1 MPRPGPRTTNKYS
14 DRFKATAVRLSE
26 LPGVEV
32 QDVAESLYIH
42 PFMLS
47 RWRKASARGTDRD
60 EGCAGG
66 EGRRS
71 GAEGAAADEEAIR
84 AAEARARDLKK
95 SHRVHF
101 GTKSEVFEFIEAHR
115 EAFPIRVMCAL
126 YGVSASGFYAW
137 RSRPVSAR
145 AVEDERLVERIRA
158 AHTKSRETYGSPRVH
173 EALQRQGERIGRRR
187 VERLMR
193 EHGIRACS
201 ATLYRRLPGLGRF
214 YASVGNRV
222 QELTVTRPDQVWVT
236 DVTYL
241 KVNGAWRYLAT
252 VMDRLHE
259 AAARLG
265 AGGAE
270 DRAVVR
276 RALQQAIRRRRP
288 QTGTIVHSDRGVEFL
303 ADTTKQTLQR
313 AGLVQSMNRP
323 RRMNDNAH
331 MESWF
336 KSMKS
341 DLYHRQSFSSDS
353 QLREALRSYVEFY
366 NRVRL
371 HSALGYRS
379 PVEFESQ
386 CN

>member
-1 MPRPGPRTTNKYS
+1 
-14 DRFKATAVRLSE
+14 
-26 LPGVEV
+26 
-32 QDVAESLYIH
+32 
-42 PFMLS
+42 
-47 RWRKASARGTDRD
+47 
-60 EGCAGG
+60 
-66 EGRRS
+66 
-71 GAEGAAADEEAIR
+71 
-84 AAEARARDLKK
+84 
-95 SHRVHF
+95 
-101 GTKSEVFEFIEAHR
+101 
-115 EAFPIRVMCAL
+115 MCAL
-126 YGVSASGFYAW
+126 YEVSASGFYAW
-137 RSRPVSAR
+137 RSRPVSER
-145 AVEDERLVERIRA
+145 AAEDERLVERIQA
-158 AHTKSRETYGSPRVH
+158 VHMKSRETYGSPRVH
-173 EALQRQGERIGRRR
+173 EALRRQGESLGRRR

-201 ATLYRRLPGLGRF
+201 ASLYRRLPGLGRF

-222 QELTVTRPDQVWVT
+222 QELRVTRPDQVWVS
-236 DVTYL
+236 DITYL

-252 VMDRLHE
+252 VMDRHTRRLLGW
-259 AAARLG
+259 ALAARKSS
-265 AGGAE
+265 
-270 DRAVVR
+270 AVVR

-288 QTGTIVHSDRGVEFL
+288 TGTIVHSDRGVEFL
-303 ADTTKQTLQR
+303 ADTTKQTLHR
-313 AGLVQSMNRP
+313 SGLVQSMNRP

>member
-1 MPRPGPRTTNKYS
+1 
-14 DRFKATAVRLSE
+14 
-26 LPGVEV
+26 
-32 QDVAESLYIH
+32 
-42 PFMLS
+42 
-47 RWRKASARGTDRD
+47 
-60 EGCAGG
+60 
-66 EGRRS
+66 
-71 GAEGAAADEEAIR
+71 
-84 AAEARARDLKK
+84 
-95 SHRVHF
+95 
-101 GTKSEVFEFIEAHR
+101 
-115 EAFPIRVMCAL
+115 
-126 YGVSASGFYAW
+126 
-137 RSRPVSAR
+137 
-145 AVEDERLVERIRA
+145 
-158 AHTKSRETYGSPRVH
+158 
-173 EALQRQGERIGRRR
+173 
-187 VERLMR
+187 MR

-201 ATLYRRLPGLGRF
+201 ASLYRRLPGLGRF

-222 QELTVTRPDQVWVT
+222 QELAVTRPDQVWVT

-252 VMDRLHE
+252 VMDRHTRRLLGWAL
-259 AAARLG
+259 AAQKTPAI
-265 AGGAE
+265 
-270 DRAVVR
+270 VR

-288 QTGTIVHSDRGVEFL
+288 TGTIVHSDRGVEFL

-341 DLYHRQSFSSDS
+341 DLYHRQSFSSDRE
-353 QLREALRSYVEFY
+353 LREALRSYVEFY

>member
-1 MPRPGPRTTNKYS
+1 
-14 DRFKATAVRLSE
+14 
-26 LPGVEV
+26 
-32 QDVAESLYIH
+32 
-42 PFMLS
+42 
-47 RWRKASARGTDRD
+47 
-60 EGCAGG
+60 
-66 EGRRS
+66 
-71 GAEGAAADEEAIR
+71 
-84 AAEARARDLKK
+84 
-95 SHRVHF
+95 
-101 GTKSEVFEFIEAHR
+101 
-115 EAFPIRVMCAL
+115 MCAL

-137 RSRPVSAR
+137 RSRPVSTR
-145 AVEDERLVERIRA
+145 AAEDERLVERIRT
-158 AHTKSRETYGSPRVH
+158 AHTHSRETYGSPRVH

-187 VERLMR
+187 IERLMR

-222 QELTVTRPDQVWVT
+222 RELRVMRPDQVWVT

-252 VMDRLHE
+252 VMDRHTRRLLGWAL
-259 AAARLG
+259 AAQKTA
-265 AGGAE
+265 
-270 DRAVVR
+270 AVVR
-276 RALQQAIRRRRP
+276 RALQQAIRRRRSP
-288 QTGTIVHSDRGVEFL
+288 TGTIVHSDRGVEFL
-303 ADTTKQTLQR
+303 ADATKQTLQR

-341 DLYHRQSFSSDS
+341 ELYHRQCFRSDS
-353 QLREALRSYVEFY
+353 QLRAALRSYVEFY